1 MKKTIGLIILLVSA
15 VIGILGLESGKDKVF
30 LIDGENAPVA
40 VEVRYEMGKVVL
52 EPWYD
57 GETGVWYVFFP
68 SFLDSKVIDCG
79 NLKTEEFYID
89 GKKENHRFEWQ
100 DNTVYE
106 IVYNENTMQMIF
118 LEDKNLSTI
127 FIETESGN
135 NEFIRA
141 AKENVEDGYLVSLD
155 SVGKMEYGG
164 KVSISGHGNAW
175 EYYDKRAYDIKLK
188 NKASLAGIDGGSH
201 WKLLHLS
208 NDGDKI
214 HSKLAYDIAELLGA
228 EYTPQCNWVN
238 VYLNGEYYGM
248 YLLATAVRDQEVFK
262 SDNVVLLEKDLSGRY
277 ELEEHVITEDGN
289 PFVIHRPRVVDEK
302 RKEEI
307 WNLVQTV
314 ENSITEGKLD
324 ESLIDVDSFVT
335 QFLVDEITL
344 NSDGFETSA
353 YVYQITKN
361 SPMCAGPAWDYDAA
375 FGEALH
381 MDVNLANPAGAVLDG
396 EMTELTWYQK
406 LYDNPEFV
414 ELVSAKYESAMPGLR
429 ELYEE
434 TIDMYITYIEGS
446 VRNDYARWKGNF
458 KTSPRTGNYQS
469 WENNLRFLKYFYA
482 NRFNVLK
489 DKWNIEGEE
498 LVWEGNGENHTVRLL
513 YGGTSEEIQ
522 VMDGATFEL
531 ETSKNINPED
541 GWQAAVEYSEEGYS
555 KYLPVLEDYAIKLER
570 VPGAGETENGKYV
583 EFPLDMFVQRYD
595 YVSVFTVDA
604 EGNMENILSA
614 EPFTEDIY
622 LEFGKEETGM
632 AVMYVFSD
640 ETASVVLEEV
650 VIEY

>member
-1 MKKTIGLIILLVSA
+1 MKKTIGLIILLLA
-15 VIGILGLESGKDKVF
+15 AAAGILFLESGKDKVF
-30 LIDGENAPVA
+30 LVDGENAPIA
-40 VEVRYEMGKVVL
+40 VELHYDMGEFIV

-57 GETGVWYVFFP
+57 AEAGIWYVFFP
-68 SFLDSKVIDCG
+68 GFIDSKVIDCSK
-79 NLKTEEFYID
+79 LDSKEFYVN
-89 GKKENHRFEWQ
+89 GQKENRRLEWQ
-100 DNTVYE
+100 DDTLYE
-106 IVYNENTMQMIF
+106 IVYLENTMQVIF

-127 FIETESGN
+127 FIETQSGN
-135 NEFIRA
+135 NELIRA
-141 AKENVEDGYLVSLD
+141 SKENVEEGYLVSLD
-155 SVGKMEYGG
+155 ALGKMEYGG

-214 HSKLAYDIAELLGA
+214 HSKLAYDIAGILGA
-228 EYTPQCNWVN
+228 DYTSQCNWVN

-248 YLLATAVRDQEVFK
+248 YLLTTAVKDQEVFK

-277 ELEEHVITEDGN
+277 ELEEHVISEDGN
-289 PFVIHRPRVVDEK
+289 PFVIHRPKILDEK
-302 RKEEI
+302 RKEKI
-307 WNLVQTV
+307 GNLVQTV

-353 YVYQITKN
+353 YVYQITEN

-375 FGEALH
+375 FGEAMH

-406 LYDNPEFV
+406 LYDNPEFA
-414 ELVSAKYESAMPGLR
+414 ELVRKKYESAMPGLR

-434 TIDMYITYIEGS
+434 TIDIYVKYIEGS
-446 VRNDYARWKGNF
+446 VRNDYVRWKGNF
-458 KTSPRTGNYQS
+458 QTSPRTGNYQT

-482 NRFNVLK
+482 NRFNALK

-498 LVWEGNGENHTVRLL
+498 LVWEGNGEIHTVQLL

-522 VMDGATFEL
+522 VADGERFEL
-531 ETSKNINPED
+531 TDSKQNVLKE
-541 GWQAAVEYSEEGYS
+541 GWKATVEYSP
-555 KYLPVLEDYAIKLER
+555 YLPVLEDYAIKLER
-570 VPGAGETENGKYV
+570 VPKAGETENGKYI
-583 EFPLDMFVQRYD
+583 EFPVDMFAERYK
-595 YVSVFTVDA
+595 YVSVFVVDSQ
-604 EGNMENILSA
+604 GNMESILNV
-614 EPFTEDIY
+614 EPFEQDVY
-622 LEFGKEETGM
+622 LEFDKDETGM
-632 AVMYVFSD
+632 AAMYVFAD
-640 ETASVVLEEV
+640 ETAAVVLEEV
-650 VIEY
+650 VIDY

>member
-1 MKKTIGLIILLVSA
+1 MKKTIGLIILLMA
-15 VIGILGLESGKDKVF
+15 AAAGILFLESGKDKVF
-30 LIDGENAPVA
+30 LVDGENAPIA
-40 VEVRYEMGKVVL
+40 VELHYDMGEFIV

-57 GETGVWYVFFP
+57 GETGIWYVFFP
-68 SFLDSKVIDCG
+68 SFIDSKVIDCSG
-79 NLKTEEFYID
+79 LESKEFYVN
-89 GKKENHRFEWQ
+89 GQKENRRFEWQ
-100 DNTVYE
+100 DNIKYE
-106 IVYNENTMQMIF
+106 IVYNENIMQMIF

-127 FIETESGN
+127 FIKTKSGN
-135 NEFIRA
+135 NELIRA
-141 AKENVEDGYLVSLD
+141 AKENMEEGYLVSLD
-155 SVGKMEYGG
+155 AAGKMEYGG
-164 KVSISGHGNAW
+164 KLEISGHGNAW

-214 HSKLAYDIAELLGA
+214 HSKLAYDIAEVLGA
-228 EYTPQCNWVN
+228 DYTPQCNWVN

-248 YLLATAVRDQEVFK
+248 YLLATAVKDQEVFK
-262 SDNVVLLEKDLSGRY
+262 SENVVLLEKDLAGRY
-277 ELEEHVITEDGN
+277 ELEEHVISRDGN
-289 PFVIHRPRVVDEK
+289 PLVIHRPKVLDEK

-307 WNLVQTV
+307 LNLVQTV
-314 ENSITEGKLD
+314 EDSITEGKLD

-335 QFLVDEITL
+335 QFLVDEIAL

-361 SPMCAGPAWDYDAA
+361 SPLCAGPPWDYDAA

-414 ELVSAKYESAMPGLR
+414 ELAAAKYESVMPELR

-434 TIDMYITYIEGS
+434 TIDMYVTYIEES
-446 VRNDYARWKGNF
+446 VRNDYVRWKGNF
-458 KTSPRTGNYQS
+458 KTSPRTGNYQT

-482 NRFNVLK
+482 NRFNALK
-489 DKWNIEGEE
+489 DKWNIEGED
-498 LVWEGNGENHTVRLL
+498 LIWEGKGENHTVRLL

-522 VMDGATFEL
+522 VADGETFEL
-531 ETSKNINPED
+531 KTSKHTDLQE
-541 GWQAAVEYSEEGYS
+541 GWKATVEYSEEGYS
-555 KYLPVLEDYAIKLER
+555 KYLPVLEDHAIKLER
-570 VPGAGETENGKYV
+570 VPRAGETESGKYV
-583 EFPLDMFVQRYD
+583 EFPVDMFAERYD

-604 EGNMENILSA
+604 EGNMESILSA
-614 EPFTEDIY
+614 EPFAEDIY

-632 AVMYVFSD
+632 AAMYVFSD
-640 ETASVVLEEV
+640 ETVSVVLEEV